1 MANASNYTIPSDNRE
16 LQLKGDEI
24 QPVDNYTIPS
34 DNRELQ
40 PVLIWT
46 RTANYYTIPS
56 DNRELQ
62 HLKDRDFAFKF
73 FIYAFL

>member
-40 PVLIWT
+40 
-46 RTANYYTIPS
+46 
-56 DNRELQ
+56 